1 MSRACLAQSR
11 DDCRSGNRMKIIQ
24 RAVYVILLCAVLCI
38 TGCSQSQK
46 TDQAAGDEK
55 PAVFSDASNA
65 AGSDVPAAS
74 YVQMLDYNKDL
85 TRSQA
90 DDNYRTT
97 YEIFVYSFCDSN
109 GDGIGDLNG
118 IRSKLDYIEDLG
130 FDAIWLTPVHPSSTY
145 HKYDVDDYYEID
157 PAFGTMEDY
166 EALLKECHER
176 GIRVY
181 MDLVLNH
188 TSEDNAWFK
197 AASDYLHELSSGA
210 EPDVSEC
217 KYFDYYNFSRE
228 SSGGYAPLDGTDWY
242 YEARFWS
249 EMPDLNLSSE
259 AVRGEIRDILAF
271 WLGKGVDGFRLDA
284 VTYYIYADPEANVE
298 FLRFLTEAGRSIRP
312 DCYFVGEAWTDR
324 NTIAQLYGS
333 GIDSLFDFPFSGNEG
348 FIANIIN
355 GTYKAS
361 DYVKG
366 MLLAQEA
373 YSSAN
378 PDYVDAPFYTN
389 HDMAR
394 SAGYYA
400 ADDGPV
406 TKMAYAMSL
415 FMTGNSFVYYGE
427 EIGMKGAGKDEN
439 KRAPMYWSDDPDDP
453 DMCAGPP
460 DMDEFPMKFPSAA
473 EQMKDNLSLWTWFR
487 EVIRVRN
494 AFPAIAR
501 GTTEGVDSLSD
512 DNVAAFMRRDPENGD
527 LLIVMNL
534 RADTAVKEMTG
545 VVSAADGVDST
556 GAESS
561 LTLAAVLN
569 TGEEDITYEQGV
581 LTLPGYS
588 IAVFTSND
596 A

>member
-1 MSRACLAQSR
+1 
-11 DDCRSGNRMKIIQ
+11 MKTIQ
-24 RAVYVILLCAVLCI
+24 RAVYVILLCMVLCI

-46 TDQAAGDEK
+46 TDQAAGDDK
-55 PAVFSDASNA
+55 PAVSSDASNA
-65 AGSDVPAAS
+65 AGSEVPAAS

-85 TRSQA
+85 TRTLM

-145 HKYDVDDYYEID
+145 HKYDVDDYYAID

-188 TSEDNAWFK
+188 TSEDNAWFA
-197 AASDYLHELSSGA
+197 AASDYLHELPSGA
-210 EPDVSEC
+210 EPDVSDC
-217 KYFDYYNFSRE
+217 KYFDYYNFTRE
-228 SSGGYAPLDGTDWY
+228 SSSGYAPLEGTDWY

-324 NTIAQLYGS
+324 NTIAQLYAS

-378 PDYVDAPFYTN
+378 PYYVDAPFYTN
-389 HDMAR
+389 HDMGR

-460 DMDEFPMKFPSAA
+460 DMDEFPMKFPSVS
-473 EQMKDNLSLWTWFR
+473 EQMKDNLSLLTWFR

-534 RADTAVKEMTG
+534 RADTAVKETTG
-545 VVSAADGVDST
+545 VVSAADSLDST

-588 IAVFTSND
+588 IAVFSLD
-596 A
+596 AVLPS